1 MLSKKNVFNTKLR
14 YLKIMYIFFI
24 WLIAVIAWNF
34 GVPGAEPI
42 EDVLVAIFLSFFSA
56 GLKKYIK

>member
-1 MLSKKNVFNTKLR
+1 MLSKKNAFNTKLS

-42 EDVLVAIFLSFFSA
+42 EDVLVAIFLSFFST